1 MHTNTTQ
8 VPLPAHGALPE
19 QCALRQGRRGHPVRR
34 LGNTHRTD
42 QPTKEPRPTHLPIIP
57 TNTLCTS
64 EIEVSHWGNVAFEE
78 FLEVQHAGAKLKG
91 GFSRFDFQGKRCP
104 AAFQGFVALLPHGA
118 RNIYYR
124 DQIGN
129 ISNSEV

>member
-1 MHTNTTQ
+1 M
-8 VPLPAHGALPE
+8 
-19 QCALRQGRRGHPVRR
+19 
-34 LGNTHRTD
+34 
-42 QPTKEPRPTHLPIIP
+42 
-57 TNTLCTS
+57 
-64 EIEVSHWGNVAFEE
+64 SHWGNVAFEE
-78 FLEVQHAGAKLKG
+78 FLEVQHAGAKLRG

-129 ISNSEV
+129 ISNSEVWTKGRTGREHDSVARDVITLNALILF